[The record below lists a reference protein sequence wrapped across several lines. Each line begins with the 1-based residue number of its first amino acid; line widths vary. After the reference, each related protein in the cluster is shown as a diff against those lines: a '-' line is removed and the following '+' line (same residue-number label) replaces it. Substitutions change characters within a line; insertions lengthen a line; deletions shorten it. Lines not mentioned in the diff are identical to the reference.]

1 MMKTVRLCLPE
12 APSFKHG
19 GEKQDMRRTVLF
31 LSLILVLIPVWVRVP
46 AAAEMQPYG
55 LQLNINGSEKTVRAM
70 DGSYKGNIF
79 LSLTDLADA
88 LRGTEKQFRFER
100 IVSSTDGE
108 VFSVRLGQESVL
120 ASGAENMPSHSAV
133 VPMNLTRNRLQ
144 VDGEERKYYSF
155 NPQNGDLYLSITDV
169 QLMLNLN
176 FIFSDHGSFALRTEE
191 DFAPDPFEL
200 EKEGFFDGIGSI
212 CLADANS
219 GRVLYHRSGQTPVP
233 IASLTKLLSYVVLK
247 DAVRSGEITEN
258 DSVRISAG
266 AEEMSLSGDGMVV
279 LKEGETVPFRELLE
293 AMLIASSNESALALA
308 EHLCGDEG
316 SFVAR
321 MYSKAEEL
329 GIQTAKLYN
338 CHGLPSY
345 TDGNIPIKRQ
355 NMMSVDD
362 LFILIRYIL
371 SYYPEITEITSLKL
385 GHMPSLNDYWTANSN
400 PLIYNMEG
408 VNGLKTGHTD
418 RAGYCIAVS
427 IPFGRE
433 GDTHTVVLVLT
444 GAESAALRGQAAEI
458 LLHYAGRVYGAL

>member
-1 MMKTVRLCLPE
+1 
-12 APSFKHG
+12 
-19 GEKQDMRRTVLF
+19 MRRTVLF

-120 ASGAENMPSHSAV
+120 ASGAENLPSHSAV

-321 MYSKAEEL
+321 MYSK
-329 GIQTAKLYN
+329 
-338 CHGLPSY
+338 
-345 TDGNIPIKRQ
+345 
-355 NMMSVDD
+355 
-362 LFILIRYIL
+362 RYIL

-433 GDTHTVVLVLT
+433 GDSHTVVLVLT

-458 LLHYAGRVYGAL
+458 LLHYAGRIYGTV